1 MRISLAAQ
9 ITIRGG
15 VTMRQEENINIHLS
29 FRSFD
34 ENNWQQLFDDIQLYF
49 SEAGSFLLLQI
60 KKERIKNNFMEM

>member
-49 SEAGSFLLLQI
+49 SEARSFLLLQI